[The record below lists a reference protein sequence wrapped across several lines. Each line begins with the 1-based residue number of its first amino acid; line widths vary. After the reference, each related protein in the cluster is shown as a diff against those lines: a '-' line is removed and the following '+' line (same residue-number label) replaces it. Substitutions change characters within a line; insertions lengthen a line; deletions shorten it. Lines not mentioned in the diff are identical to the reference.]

1 LRSIAQGRAF
11 RYKFVACGAGLGFA
25 IVAHLTTTFLRW
37 AGLPPDRTL
46 LDESLIGL
54 VATIGLLTLFKSF
67 EEQISLRGELQRVE
81 ERSRMAMDAAN
92 IGFWDWDVV
101 EDKQVWSDSCRA
113 LIGVS
118 RDDPTNFQVL
128 MSSVHPD
135 DREMLQTE
143 IDKAI
148 AEKKAYICEFRVV
161 WPDGSMHWL
170 AARGRAFYDA
180 TGRTIRMAGVSID
193 IDKRKV
199 SEEKLHLQAEALEA
213 AANSIVITEPTKNPL
228 DQPRFF
234 RTYRLYGRTGAW
246 QKHQA
251 AQFGQTGRG
260 LLPGSVADHQFRKSL
275 AWRIDQP
282 PQRWDPLYRRAG
294 HYSRTF

>member
-11 RYKFVACGAGLGFA
+11 RYKFVACGAGLDFA

-67 EEQISLRGELQRVE
+67 EKQISLRGELQRVE

-118 RDDPTNFQVL
+118 RDDPANFQVL

-180 TGRTIRMAGVSID
+180 TGRTIRMAGVFID

-213 AANSIVITEPTKNPL
+213 AANSIVITEPTGKILWTNRAFSEL
-228 DQPRFF
+228 
-234 RTYRLYGRTGAW
+234 TGYTAE
-246 QKHQA
+246 QA
-251 AQFGQTGRG
+251 RG
-260 LLPGSVADHQFRKSL
+260 KSIKLLSSGK
-275 AWRIDQP
+275 
-282 PQRWDPLYRRAG
+282 
-294 HYSRTF
+294 